1 MGAPRAARRRAG
13 AHGSE
18 RPRGRGRRHR
28 RHGAHPSRPPAR
40 AHAVHA
46 VPAARHRRPGRR
58 CADAGPRLR
67 ARPRR
72 RAGHRVALDRQ
83 RARGRGRHAVRCRA
97 GGGGAAP
104 SSGVGAHLR
113 RTIIGRD
120 GRSPQPRALP
130 RAHRARGLRLR
141 PVQHRQGRARARR
154 RLVVVE
160 HARAVL
166 AGHREEV
173 GRRQEEGREAQAQ
186 DLRRQGGR
194 HALRHRGEDGR
205 VAGYAAEAQ
214 PQPQSAGAAG
224 RPAAQAEP
232 VRVAGAALLV
242 ALLIPGAARAA
253 TPPPCPASV
262 GAPSAIVV
270 EVSTGT
276 VACARFPDRRRPV
289 GSTTKL
295 MTALL
300 TLERAKLSDTFT
312 ASRYRAS
319 SVESRIGLLPGER
332 MKVADLMR
340 GLLAESGND
349 AAAALAEGVSGSQ
362 RAFVRAMNVRAR
374 RLGLNNTHYEN
385 PIGLDDA
392 ENYSSARDLV
402 TLATVLRTNAFFKKV
417 VDSPQ
422 VMLKSGAHPR
432 TFTNRNLLV
441 RRYPYVNG
449 VKTGHTNGAGYVL
462 VGSASRHGIQLVS
475 AVLDEPSEPARDV
488 DTIALYDWAYKRFQ
502 RIRAVVKGR
511 VLATVP
517 IRDRAG
523 AELPLRAGRT
533 VRRIVLRG
541 HRRDF
546 KLATYVPDSVAG
558 PIRPG
563 QHLGRVEVRQ
573 AGRLVG
579 TVPLVAANRVPAAGI
594 AQKTKTWAAR
604 PLVLVLAG
612 AAVFAVVLLARRRLG
627 ARPSREARAA

>member
-1 MGAPRAARRRAG
+1 VKTAALLA
-13 AHGSE
+13 AALSL
-18 RPRGRGRRHR
+18 
-28 RHGAHPSRPPAR
+28 
-40 AHAVHA
+40 A
-46 VPAARHRRPGRR
+46 VPAS
-58 CADAGPRLR
+58 
-67 ARPRR
+67 
-72 RAGHRVALDRQ
+72 
-83 RARGRGRHAVRCRA
+83 
-97 GGGGAAP
+97 AA
-104 SSGVGAHLR
+104 A
-113 RTIIGRD
+113 
-120 GRSPQPRALP
+120 
-130 RAHRARGLRLR
+130 
-141 PVQHRQGRARARR
+141 
-154 RLVVVE
+154 
-160 HARAVL
+160 
-166 AGHREEV
+166 
-173 GRRQEEGREAQAQ
+173 
-186 DLRRQGGR
+186 
-194 HALRHRGEDGR
+194 
-205 VAGYAAEAQ
+205 
-214 PQPQSAGAAG
+214 
-224 RPAAQAEP
+224 
-232 VRVAGAALLV
+232 
-242 ALLIPGAARAA
+242 AARA
-253 TPPPCPASV
+253 PDCPSAV

-270 EVSTGT
+270 EVSTGA
-276 VACARFPDRRRPV
+276 VACARQADRRRPV

-312 ASRYRAS
+312 ASSYRPS
-319 SVESRIGLLPGER
+319 PVESRIGLLPGER
-332 MKVADLMR
+332 MKVSDLMR
-340 GLLAESGND
+340 GLLVESGND

-362 RAFVRAMNVRAR
+362 RAFVRAMNARAR
-374 RLGLNNTHYEN
+374 RLGLTNTHYEN

-392 ENYSSARDLV
+392 ENYSSARDLA
-402 TLATVLRTNAFFKKV
+402 TLATVLRANPFFKKV

-422 VMLKSGAHPR
+422 VTLRSGVHPR
-432 TFTNRNLLV
+432 TFANRNLLV

-449 VKTGHTNGAGYVL
+449 VKTGHTNLAGYVL